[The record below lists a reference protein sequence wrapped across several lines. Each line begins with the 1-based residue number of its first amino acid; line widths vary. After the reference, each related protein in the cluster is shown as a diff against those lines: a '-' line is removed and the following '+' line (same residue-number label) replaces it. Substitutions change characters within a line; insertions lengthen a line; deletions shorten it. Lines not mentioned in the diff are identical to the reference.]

1 LSPGLFNFVVDVF
14 SKMLLKGGNEGLY
27 RGLCPEFVPGGVVC
41 LQYAD
46 DTLLFL
52 EKSNRIATN
61 LKWILT
67 CFEQISG
74 MRINYHKSELIP
86 INVEVEECTT
96 FLETFGCVLGS
107 FPIKY
112 LGIPL
117 HYDKLKGRIYNL

>member
-1 LSPGLFNFVVDVF
+1 
-14 SKMLLKGGNEGLY
+14 MLIKGVSCGAIK
-27 RGLCPEFVPGGVVC
+27 GLCPNFIPGGIVC

-52 EKSNRIATN
+52 EPNESIAVN

-86 INVEVEECTT
+86 INMTETDARPFLDIFECIM
-96 FLETFGCVLGS
+96 GN
-107 FPIKY
+107 FPVKY

-117 HYDKLKGRIYNL
+117 HFEKLKREDLQPLIENLLNR